1 MLGLLNISN
10 HNKSLPLVWNCKLHP
25 ITILLTRRYSQH
37 FRVTMGAAD
46 FVNHMEV
53 PTCQGHAVTSMDQ
66 TRDVQ
71 IGRVTKPG
79 P

>member
-1 MLGLLNISN
+1 
-10 HNKSLPLVWNCKLHP
+10 
-25 ITILLTRRYSQH
+25 
-37 FRVTMGAAD
+37 MGAAD